1 MEDHNKSHN
10 MLNNILFSLLFTV
23 AYGVLLFI
31 YNEMPLDQ
39 ISNFRLKLFI
49 VCGLVFTLAAI
60 FFAAKSYKEVKKS
73 SIILIIIN
81 SLGLLIP
88 LALLLVAFT

>member
-39 ISNFRLKLFI
+39 ISNFRFKLFI

-60 FFAAKSYKEVKKS
+60 FFAVKSYKQVKKS